1 MFSLQSFYE
10 TYETDTVE
18 IVVGGRKFNILQPRN
33 LDPFI
38 NAGDELHHF
47 PLWVKL
53 WKASWVLAGYLAEK
67 PVEKNKHFL
76 EIGAGL
82 GLVSI
87 VAATCGHKIT
97 LSEYNPD
104 ALQFARANAHL
115 NHCPRLPIVKLDWNR
130 PQVERRFDYIVAS
143 EVVYKEE
150 DFRPLL
156 NLFTACLKP
165 GGEII
170 LASEMRK
177 TSGEFYR
184 FLQPIFHIEVMKKIL
199 RSQDEQTLVTVF
211 RLKAKKSGLRT
222 KDKDALGWRQKG
234 KAQDSG

>member
-10 TYETDTVE
+10 SYETDTAE
-18 IVVGGRKFNILQPRN
+18 IAVGGRKFSILQPRS

-38 NAGDELHHF
+38 NPRDGLHNF
-47 PLWVKL
+47 PLWAKL

-67 PVEKNKHFL
+67 PVEKDRHIL

-87 VAATCGHKIT
+87 VAATCGHRIT
-97 LSEYNPD
+97 LTEYNPD

-115 NHCPRLPIVKLDWNR
+115 NHCPRLPIVQLDWNR
-130 PQVERRFDYIVAS
+130 PQEVGKVDCIVAS

-150 DFRPLL
+150 DFRSLL
-156 NLFTACLKP
+156 RLFTACLKP

-170 LASEMRK
+170 LTSEMRK
-177 TSGEFYR
+177 TSGDFYR
-184 FLQPIFHIEVMKKIL
+184 FLQPIFNITVLKKIL
-199 RSQDEQTLVTVF
+199 RSEDEQTLVIVF
-211 RLKAKKSGLRT
+211 RLSYKP
-222 KDKDALGWRQKG
+222 
-234 KAQDSG
+234 